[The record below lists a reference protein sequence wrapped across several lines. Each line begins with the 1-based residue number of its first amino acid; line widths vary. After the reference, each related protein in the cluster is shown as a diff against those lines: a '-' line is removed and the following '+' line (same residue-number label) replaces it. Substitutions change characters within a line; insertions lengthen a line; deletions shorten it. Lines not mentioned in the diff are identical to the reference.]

1 MKIFTKSLMMMC
13 AIASV
18 SMATAAEYVTLG
30 DGTNY
35 TMESLSAIEGSGIVK
50 DTDGVYIM
58 NNDVTISAGDSFTME
73 SGVTVKMGNATS
85 LILSGDANFDCT
97 TTTTFT
103 RNAETDAP
111 KGVYVNSDLT
121 DVTFQFT
128 NINFEYAGLRA
139 FITASLEM
147 NECSFSLNNG
157 ASSSSAAFAINQSG
171 GNFTVTNC
179 TFSENEVPAI
189 GTGANV
195 SVSLTIEDCTFI
207 DNNTDNSNKPQ
218 LNLTVGGDKDI
229 IIKNSVL
236 KGAQRTKVGGISVSN
251 LMSIAGTNN
260 VIIEGND
267 IREHRYAITTMG
279 PLNARIINN
288 VMIDNKYETN
298 PMNGGSGISI
308 YDTSYAQDVY
318 VEGNHIEGSL
328 WGITVIGGKNVN
340 IGKTEVPSTADDYNP
355 GKNVFINN
363 GNGGVL
369 YDLYNNGSNTIY
381 AQGNTW
387 NVANQ
392 TADEIETVIFH
403 KNDDASL
410 GEVIY
415 MDNSGLESNISVKT
429 WFDSINK
436 QIVGLD
442 NIDTVYVY
450 ATNGVLVAQ
459 VVVENGIA
467 DMSNIA
473 AGTYIAQAGKQSIK
487 VVL

>member
-1 MKIFTKSLMMMC
+1 MKIFTKNLMMMC

-267 IREHRYAITTMG
+267 IREHRYGT
-279 PLNARIINN
+279 
-288 VMIDNKYETN
+288 
-298 PMNGGSGISI
+298 
-308 YDTSYAQDVY
+308 
-318 VEGNHIEGSL
+318 VEC
-328 WGITVIGGKNVN
+328 KN
-340 IGKTEVPSTADDYNP
+340 Y
-355 GKNVFINN
+355 
-363 GNGGVL
+363 
-369 YDLYNNGSNTIY
+369 
-381 AQGNTW
+381 
-387 NVANQ
+387 
-392 TADEIETVIFH
+392 
-403 KNDDASL
+403 
-410 GEVIY
+410 
-415 MDNSGLESNISVKT
+415 
-429 WFDSINK
+429 
-436 QIVGLD
+436 
-442 NIDTVYVY
+442 
-450 ATNGVLVAQ
+450 
-459 VVVENGIA
+459 
-467 DMSNIA
+467 
-473 AGTYIAQAGKQSIK
+473 
-487 VVL
+487 

>member
-1 MKIFTKSLMMMC
+1 
-13 AIASV
+13 
-18 SMATAAEYVTLG
+18 
-30 DGTNY
+30 
-35 TMESLSAIEGSGIVK
+35 
-50 DTDGVYIM
+50 
-58 NNDVTISAGDSFTME
+58 
-73 SGVTVKMGNATS
+73 
-85 LILSGDANFDCT
+85 
-97 TTTTFT
+97 
-103 RNAETDAP
+103 
-111 KGVYVNSDLT
+111 
-121 DVTFQFT
+121 
-128 NINFEYAGLRA
+128 
-139 FITASLEM
+139 
-147 NECSFSLNNG
+147 
-157 ASSSSAAFAINQSG
+157 
-171 GNFTVTNC
+171 
-179 TFSENEVPAI
+179 
-189 GTGANV
+189 
-195 SVSLTIEDCTFI
+195 
-207 DNNTDNSNKPQ
+207 
-218 LNLTVGGDKDI
+218 
-229 IIKNSVL
+229 
-236 KGAQRTKVGGISVSN
+236 
-251 LMSIAGTNN
+251 
-260 VIIEGND
+260 
-267 IREHRYAITTMG
+267 
-279 PLNARIINN
+279 
-288 VMIDNKYETN
+288 MIDNKYETN